1 MPIFLS
7 IDVLPAFTVSQA
19 GRASFDR
26 TRVPHCCP
34 VPRPLRSAPA
44 PAPSPP
50 PISAPAPATVPANCN
65 AVRTQSITIYTP
77 FRAALCCAE
86 VTLCHMSAC
95 V

>member
-1 MPIFLS
+1 MLIFLS

-26 TRVPHCCP
+26 TRIPAAVPNPHP
-34 VPRPLRSAPA
+34 TPLHPH
-44 PAPSPP
+44 PLPSPT
-50 PISAPAPATVPANCN
+50 PAHCN

-77 FRAALCCAE
+77 FRAAPCSAE
-86 VTLCHMSAC
+86 ATLCHMSAC